1 MCKIRP
7 DLVTMLLFTWKSI
20 GLHFL
25 ITCLVILRVYQLQ
38 HIWLICT
45 RSGLFL
51 NVSCLYST
59 MKGTR
64 IFFFFFG
71 HKDWVSLCRLQ
82 FSDKRPKYAIWL
94 LRQISQTHHTKSKR
108 KEWQIHWSVNVQFSL
123 SSMHLM
129 TYYFSKFLTTI
140 TEINLILLYNY

>member
-1 MCKIRP
+1 MEINWITFS
-7 DLVTMLLFTWKSI
+7 DNMFSNFKSI
-20 GLHFL
+20 SVATYLAYLYSFRSFFKR
-25 ITCLVILRVYQLQ
+25 IMSLQ
-38 HIWLICT
+38 HDE
-45 RSGLFL
+45 RHS
-51 NVSCLYST
+51 N
-59 MKGTR
+59 
-64 IFFFFFG
+64 FFFFFG